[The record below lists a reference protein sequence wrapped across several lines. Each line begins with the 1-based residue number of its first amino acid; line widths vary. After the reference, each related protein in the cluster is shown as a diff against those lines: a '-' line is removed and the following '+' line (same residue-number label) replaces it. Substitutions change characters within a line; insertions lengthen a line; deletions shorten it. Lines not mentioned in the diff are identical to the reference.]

1 MKIVVAGATGLIGRQ
16 VVEELAALEKVEV
29 DAVMRSD
36 PGNLPPD
43 CWVHALPTDSWDATV
58 VGIRPNVAICCLGTT
73 WSKAGKTE
81 TAFRAVDLD
90 LVLQFAKAA
99 REAGALHMI
108 AVSSVGADS
117 GSSNFYLRTKG
128 QAEGGLTAI
137 DFPRLDILRP
147 GLLTGGHRNDSRI
160 GERLGIILSPLSD
173 ALLHGSLR
181 RYRSIPSEKVAQA
194 ICTLALA
201 GGNGRH
207 IHTNDA
213 IRALAG

>member
-1 MKIVVAGATGLIGRQ
+1 MKIIVAGATGLIGRQ
-16 VVEELAALEKVEV
+16 VVEELAALDKVEV
-29 DAVMRSD
+29 DAVVRND

-43 CWVHALPTDSWDATV
+43 CWVHALPTENWDATV
-58 VGIRPNVAICCLGTT
+58 VGIRPDVAICCLGTT
-73 WSKAGKTE
+73 WNKAGKSE
-81 TAFRAVDLD
+81 EAFRAVDLD
-90 LVLQFAKAA
+90 LVLQFAKAV
-99 REAGALHMI
+99 REAGARHMI
-108 AVSSVGADS
+108 AVSSVGADNS
-117 GSSNFYLRTKG
+117 ANNFYLRTKG
-128 QAEGGLTAI
+128 QADDGLTALN
-137 DFPRLDILRP
+137 FPRLDIMRP
-147 GLLTGGHRNDSRI
+147 GLLTGGHRNDSRF

-181 RYRSIPSEKVAQA
+181 RYRSTPSAKVAQA